1 MNDDDFN
8 ELFKKPPERA
18 SGGTSWRDVAS
29 EIGALGKTFGEMV
42 RSAWENPDAQGAVD
56 QLRQAM
62 QGAIEDLNDAAGSTA
77 ETRQARDQLA
87 RLAESIRDAAGR
99 ASDEVRPQLLDL
111 LRRAN
116 TELRRAA
123 DLDK

>member
-1 MNDDDFN
+1 MNDDDFDQ
-8 ELFKKPPERA
+8 LFKKLPERA
-18 SGGTSWRDVAS
+18 SGGTSWQDVVS
-29 EIGALGKTFGEMV
+29 EVGALGKTFGEMV
-42 RSAWENPDAQGAVD
+42 RSAWENPNAQGAVD

-62 QGAIEDLNDAAGSTA
+62 QGAVHDLNDAAGSTA
-77 ETRQARDQLA
+77 QTREARDQLA
-87 RLAESIRDAAGR
+87 RLAESIRDAAAR
-99 ASDEVRPQLLDL
+99 ASDDVRPQLLDL

>member
-1 MNDDDFN
+1 MNDDDFDQ
-8 ELFKKPPERA
+8 LFKKLPERA
-18 SGGTSWRDVAS
+18 SGGTSWQDVAS
-29 EIGALGKTFGEMV
+29 EIGALGKTFGDMV
-42 RSAWENPDAQGAVD
+42 RSAWENPNAQGAVD
-56 QLRQAM
+56 QLRQAT
-62 QGAIEDLNDAAGSTA
+62 QGAVDDLNAAAGSTA
-77 ETRQARDQLA
+77 ETRQASDQLA
-87 RLAESIRDAAGR
+87 HLAVSLREAAAR